1 MELSQ
6 DVWVFYLIPS
16 AKSLRIKLMFLYS
29 FFAGDIAE
37 KKIPPLSLGFSLS
50 FLAGGHEGAP
60 LQFRSLTLFLFLYLV
75 RAYRTV
81 PQHC

>member
-1 MELSQ
+1 
-6 DVWVFYLIPS
+6 LICS
-16 AKSLRIKLMFLYS
+16 AKSLRINLMFLYS
-29 FFAGDIAE
+29 FLTGDIAE

-75 RAYRTV
+75 RAFGTV
-81 PQHC
+81 Y